1 MTSDQHL
8 RAHMWTVAIRL
19 LMNESMKEHMELLNH
34 NESPLEGVVWL
45 GRRPSRSLLW
55 RAMAAAM
62 TCFVRIASTTAP
74 LVAILA
80 NNNGDMLIR

>member
-34 NESPLEGVVWL
+34 NKSLLEGAVWL
-45 GRRPSRSLLW
+45 GQRR
-55 RAMAAAM
+55 
-62 TCFVRIASTTAP
+62 
-74 LVAILA
+74 
-80 NNNGDMLIR
+80 

>member
-34 NESPLEGVVWL
+34 NKSLLGGAVWL
-45 GRRPSRSLLW
+45 GQW
-55 RAMAAAM
+55 R
-62 TCFVRIASTTAP
+62 
-74 LVAILA
+74 
-80 NNNGDMLIR
+80 